1 MVFPFSTIIPSCVPN
16 GRDRHH
22 ILTETTTAVAW
33 LTFCSKLCFLHPQR
47 YILEVYSQQVL
58 RTSPAGVPV
67 PFLHSVASRRLFHL
81 PPGIIRAAIA
91 AAAIL
96 LTVLSQWGPAPT
108 VSFFGNEWLRD
119 AFLKIQ
125 QSDAPEPRILVVDI
139 DETSTARLGP
149 WPWPRERIAD
159 LVETLLTHY
168 GARGVALDIL
178 MPEPG
183 DRDGDTRLAL
193 LAQHGPVVL
202 AQAFDF
208 QTNRP
213 EPLRQGVLAG
223 ATSGYHAGA
232 AARATGFI
240 ANHAGLA
247 RAPKVGNIGFIPD
260 PDGVLRRVPLLTTFE
275 GRAYP
280 ALSLALLNCCSGKP
294 PLALASPGVTRV
306 SFKRDWPA
314 YTVVT
319 AAEILHHE
327 VATDGL
333 AGRLVLIGSSSLGQ
347 GDRVATPLG
356 SSRPGLGVQAA
367 MLSTLLDI
375 QQGAAPAPWP
385 GAVLAILFA
394 VASALLATY
403 AFPRLSA
410 VSSVGLLGAMSLV
423 WVTVAY
429 FTTRHDPDFPTTGP
443 LASNLFLLAFAV
455 PSHWQ
460 LTQRRSRHLLDTL
473 RQYVAPSVVQEL
485 LRSDLDDPLQPRQLD
500 VTTLIADME
509 GYTTQVESLP
519 VEEAA
524 RLTRDFLDCLTGP
537 VNGANGTL
545 DKYTGDG
552 LVAFWGAPLP
562 MERHADLALDAARE
576 IVRRVGVLSDT
587 RVRAGRAPLRVRIG
601 IESGLAMAG
610 DFGTTFRSI
619 YTAVGDSVN
628 TASRLE
634 QAARD
639 YPHEV
644 IIGPG
649 AVERASRHRFILLGE
664 RLLRGKEN
672 PTTLFT
678 FDPSMDPVTHTVN
691 APPHGPAA

>member
-1 MVFPFSTIIPSCVPN
+1 M
-16 GRDRHH
+16 
-22 ILTETTTAVAW
+22 
-33 LTFCSKLCFLHPQR
+33 
-47 YILEVYSQQVL
+47 
-58 RTSPAGVPV
+58 
-67 PFLHSVASRRLFHL
+67 FHL
-81 PPGIIRAAIA
+81 PPELIRAAIA

-96 LTVLSQWGPAPT
+96 LTVWSQWGPAPA

-119 AFLKIQ
+119 VFLKVQ
-125 QSDAPEPRILVVDI
+125 KSDAPEPRILVVDI

-149 WPWPRERIAD
+149 WPWPRERIAE
-159 LVETLLTHY
+159 LVETLLTEY

-178 MPEPG
+178 MPEAA
-183 DRDGDTRLAL
+183 DANGDTRLAL

-208 QTNRP
+208 QPNRP
-213 EPLRQGVLAG
+213 EPLRLGVLAG
-223 ATSGYHAGA
+223 ATAGA
-232 AARATGFI
+232 AAQAAVPATGYI

-260 PDGVLRRVPLLTTFE
+260 PDGVLRRVPLQTRFE
-275 GRAYP
+275 GRVYP
-280 ALSLALLNCCSGKP
+280 ALSLALLNCCSGGA
-294 PLALASPGVTRV
+294 PLALPSTDMMRV
-306 SFKRDWPA
+306 SFTRDWPA

-319 AAEILHHE
+319 AAEILRQE
-327 VATDGL
+327 VDPGSL
-333 AGRLVLIGSSSLGQ
+333 SGRLVLIGSSSLGQ

-356 SSRPGLGVQAA
+356 SIRPGLGVQAA
-367 MLSTLLDI
+367 MLTTLLDL
-375 QQGAAPAPWP
+375 QQGVAPAPWP
-385 GAVLAILFA
+385 GAVLALLFSL
-394 VASALLATY
+394 ASALLATY

-410 VSSVGLLGAMSLV
+410 VFSVGLLGAMSACWLA
-423 WVTVAY
+423 VAY
-429 FTTRHDPDFPTTGP
+429 FASRHDPDFSTTGP

-455 PSHWQ
+455 PYQWQ

-473 RQYVAPSVVQEL
+473 RQYVAPAVVQEL

-509 GYTTQVESLP
+509 GYTSHVESLP
-519 VEEAA
+519 VEDAA

-537 VNGANGTL
+537 VIEANGTL

-576 IVRRVGVLSDT
+576 IVRRVGVLSDA
-587 RVRAGRAPLRVRIG
+587 RVLAGHAPLRVRIG

-610 DFGTTFRSI
+610 DFGTSFRSI

-678 FDPSMDPVTHTVN
+678 FDPSMDPVTHAVKM
-691 APPHGPAA
+691 PPTGQPA